1 MPAVEVI
8 DLRDGDEVALA
19 RRQGRLVRV
28 GRPSPWG
35 NPYSHVPDA
44 KNARFTVATRD
55 EAVAKYV
62 EWLASQPRLVE
73 RAKRELRGKVLG
85 CWCAP
90 SEACHARVL
99 AKLVNDAYPGDA
111 KIKAPPL
118 PPTAEALR
126 EKARNESPGSLIGPI
141 PAAVVATTQL
151 GLYDPKSYGA
161 RCDECPLKGRHT
173 PVPPTYAAGGPS
185 ATKMIIVGEGPG
197 RMEIQ
202 EGRPFC
208 FVPETRVLMA
218 NLSWRLLGDVRVGD
232 HVFAL
237 GENPEESG
245 TGVSGHSARRWQIAT
260 VTATHRRV
268 AACIEVRTLYGTLIG
283 TPDHKVLTSYPKA
296 KGGAKRWMALS
307 RLACGAERAAHIMSI
322 GAVWDSPQTYDVGWL
337 AGFLD
342 GEGHVL
348 GSKSVRVRR
357 AGRVGFAQNVGP
369 VLERA
374 RTAIESL
381 GFKTL
386 AADKIRSK
394 PYPNS
399 TCRRIDI
406 AGGFIESIR
415 FLGVVRPVRL
425 LADFRRIVDRVS
437 SRSLLRSRVL
447 EKIKLD
453 GEREVVDITTTAGT
467 FIAEGMIV
475 HNCGPS
481 GQMVNKL
488 LLDAG
493 MSRSLCHVTN
503 SAACRGDTDWEKDRA
518 AACCSARLSNELAA
532 LPADV
537 PILALGAPAAKVMLG
552 RGSILKTRGFVWKLP
567 TIDPAKIRSAERS
580 LEKRRARDRK
590 KFAAAIDRAEQ
601 TLWRSQ
607 ARAPLAGRTCIPS
620 IHPAFVLRGGEQMM
634 PMLRVDVRR
643 AVRAALDGP
652 LALIDD
658 GPYVMART
666 VAEFVAHLQTIRTK
680 EILVDVET
688 LGPEP
693 LVDKMTMF
701 GVAEVPDGEKVKD
714 DDMQSNHVRVVLA
727 SPPHEKAGDRR
738 RLQKTLKGMG
748 AALYVFI
755 KERGITVVGHNLAS
769 FDMLVTPR
777 YGLNDDIPI
786 HDSLVAH
793 HTYASHM
800 RQGLDHVVSMYCDAS
815 PWKISFK
822 AKGAEEKGGVQSR
835 YMSSDDLDRYNAAD
849 CRGNAVAWRRMQP
862 DLEDEMVVYRADMV
876 SAGICRSMSRRGF
889 AFDQKLA
896 DELSA
901 KLKSRAGALLGQMRM
916 LLGKPNFHPARPN
929 DLRAAL
935 FGQLRV
941 RPLAITATGLA
952 STASLTLEQV
962 KSPETRAGRLA
973 DLILR
978 WRATQKTRSTFI
990 DRIKPHED
998 GRVHPSWKSFGT
1010 VTGRYSCRGPNLMNL
1025 PRWSR
1030 ALENRVRELYVAAP
1044 GHVLIYYDLSQ
1055 SEMRMAAYL
1064 SGDENFI
1071 ASCES
1076 GDVHTSNAKIL
1087 FPDARD
1093 VLEKDPKGKHCPR
1106 HGDEGDAKSE
1116 CTCGKPFRD
1125 VAKNAGFG
1133 ILYQADSETIFKFL
1147 RSQGFDVSLPDVE
1160 AMFAQIHKVY
1170 ARYYEFCDE
1179 NWRYCKQHGHL
1190 REFFSKR
1197 IRWFG
1202 WYPSITDT
1210 SNYPVQGGIAAL
1222 MNMRLAQLVPRL
1234 PRGAG
1239 LVAQV
1244 HDAAITEARGSFE
1257 LVGEKKKQQ
1266 QARGR
1271 VAVETVQLI
1280 RSVWDEPIVTP
1291 TTGQSWRMPIDLKMG
1306 YRWSDFG

>member
-126 EKARNESPGSLIGPI
+126 EKARDESPGSLIGPI

-197 RMEIQ
+197 RMEIA
-202 EGRPFC
+202 ESRPF
-208 FVPETRVLMA
+208 
-218 NLSWRLLGDVRVGD
+218 
-232 HVFAL
+232 
-237 GENPEESG
+237 
-245 TGVSGHSARRWQIAT
+245 
-260 VTATHRRV
+260 
-268 AACIEVRTLYGTLIG
+268 
-283 TPDHKVLTSYPKA
+283 
-296 KGGAKRWMALS
+296 
-307 RLACGAERAAHIMSI
+307 
-322 GAVWDSPQTYDVGWL
+322 
-337 AGFLD
+337 
-342 GEGHVL
+342 
-348 GSKSVRVRR
+348 
-357 AGRVGFAQNVGP
+357 VGP
-369 VLERA
+369 A
-374 RTAIESL
+374 
-381 GFKTL
+381 
-386 AADKIRSK
+386 
-394 PYPNS
+394 
-399 TCRRIDI
+399 
-406 AGGFIESIR
+406 
-415 FLGVVRPVRL
+415 
-425 LADFRRIVDRVS
+425 
-437 SRSLLRSRVL
+437 
-447 EKIKLD
+447 
-453 GEREVVDITTTAGT
+453 
-467 FIAEGMIV
+467 
-475 HNCGPS
+475 

-537 PILALGAPAAKVMLG
+537 PILTLGAPAAKVMLG

-714 DDMQSNHVRVVLA
+714 DDVKVKDDDVRVVLA

-1106 HGDEGDAKSE
+1106 HSDEGDAKSE